1 MDPDEEENKED
12 AADRQFN
19 FELFST
25 LKTRNGRGGDDI
37 VTNMLIQAFAEGDD
51 EKVKNSLKNYLHA
64 IYEAKL
70 LTK

>member
-1 MDPDEEENKED
+1 
-12 AADRQFN
+12 
-19 FELFST
+19 
-25 LKTRNGRGGDDI
+25 
-37 VTNMLIQAFAEGDD
+37 MLIQAFGEGDD